1 MQGSDDLVPLGDKEF
16 AYIANLMYDR
26 FGIHLGDQKRVL
38 VAGRLSKRIRELG
51 FSSFTPYIEYL
62 VADTSGAELSE
73 LINRITTNHSFFF
86 REKDH
91 FDFLSQNILAGIESK
106 KKDGTPY
113 PLRIWS
119 AGCATGE
126 EIYSIGMLLAERYG
140 LSPVGIDIG
149 LLATDISVAAL
160 QEAKGGKYSG
170 TKLRELPAPLRKSY
184 FREKAPDVFEISDSI
199 RNLVLFKR
207 LNLMAESF
215 PMNGLFDAI
224 FCRNVMIY
232 FDQSSRTRLVNT
244 LYQYVKP
251 GGYLFIGHSE
261 SLRREDCPFDY
272 VKPAIYKK
280 GAA

>member
-1 MQGSDDLVPLGDKEF
+1 MQGAEDLVPLDDGEF
-16 AYIANLMYDR
+16 AYIANLIYDR

-38 VAGRLSKRIRELG
+38 VAGRLSKRIRQLG
-51 FSSFTPYIEYL
+51 FSSFTQYIEYL
-62 VADTSGAELSE
+62 AADKTGAELSE

-91 FDFLSQNILAGIESK
+91 FDFLSQRVLADIDAK
-106 KKDGTPY
+106 KKDGAPY

-140 LSPVGIDIG
+140 SNPVGIDIG

-160 QEAKGGKYSG
+160 EEAKGGEYSG
-170 TKLRELPAPLRKSY
+170 TKLRELPASLRKSY
-184 FREKAPDVFEISDSI
+184 FREKEPDVFAICDSI

-207 LNLMAESF
+207 LNLMAETF
-215 PMNGLFDAI
+215 PMRGLFDAV

-232 FDQSSRTRLVNT
+232 FDQASRTRLVNA

-261 SLRREDCPFDY
+261 SLRREDCPFEY